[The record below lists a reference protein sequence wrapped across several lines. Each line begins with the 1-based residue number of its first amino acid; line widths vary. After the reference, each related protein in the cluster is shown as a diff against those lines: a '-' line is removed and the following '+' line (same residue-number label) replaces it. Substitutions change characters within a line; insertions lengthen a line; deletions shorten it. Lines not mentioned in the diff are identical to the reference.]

1 MKELVRMAGKGR
13 RADALRNREAIVA
26 ATRALVV
33 ECGPGIGMDEIAA
46 AAGIAVGTLYRHFP
60 SKRDL
65 IDGAVAD
72 LAEAI
77 ARSLDAASARVETG
91 AGPAIDELLALL
103 RSVVLDMKQER
114 LFRFAVAA
122 LAEDALGEIRVR
134 GRLGVERLVAAAHR
148 EGSLY
153 PDITTDDVVLLLAT
167 VPADTAPEQD
177 RLRWLELVR
186 RALTPISP
194 RGDG

>member
-1 MKELVRMAGKGR
+1 MTGKGR
-13 RADALRNREAIVA
+13 RADALRNREAIIA

-33 ECGPGIGMDEIAA
+33 ERGPGIGMDEIAA

-60 SKRDL
+60 SKKDL

-77 ARSLDAASARVETG
+77 ARSLDVASTRVETG
-91 AGPAIDELLALL
+91 AAPAIDELLALL
-103 RSVVLDMKQER
+103 RSVVLEMKQER
-114 LFRFAVAA
+114 LFRFAIAA
-122 LAEDALGEIRVR
+122 LAEDALGEIRDR

-153 PDITTDDVVLLLAT
+153 PDITSDDVILLLAT
-167 VPADTAPEQD
+167 APADSTPEPDQ
-177 RLRWLELVR
+177 LRWLALVR
-186 RALTPISP
+186 RALTPLSP
-194 RGDG
+194 RAEG